1 MAAAGIFAFRGDCV
15 SILDSD
21 LAEQLTD
28 ALTAFDI
35 PQDAVVTTQESSG
48 SPWEPIITNIP
59 HACSGW
65 VDDYSTLERV
75 NSNIEL
81 NDRRIYIIASTLADV
96 TPAPGNTVQIAGGT
110 TFYIISVERDPAGAC
125 WVLQARV

>member
-48 SPWEPIITNIP
+48 PPWEPIITNVP

-65 VDDYSTLERV
+65 VDEYDASYRASSLIQMNDRKVFIVVSTL
-75 NSNIEL
+75 
-81 NDRRIYIIASTLADV
+81 DV

-110 TFYIISVERDPAGAC
+110 TFSIISVERDPAGAC